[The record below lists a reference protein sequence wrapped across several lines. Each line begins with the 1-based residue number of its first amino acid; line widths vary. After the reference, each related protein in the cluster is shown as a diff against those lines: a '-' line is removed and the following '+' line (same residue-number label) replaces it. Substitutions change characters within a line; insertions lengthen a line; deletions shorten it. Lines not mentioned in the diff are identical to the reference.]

1 VAALDGLRVLV
12 VEDSLLIAD
21 VITEIL
27 ADSGCTVIGPVA
39 RVRRAL
45 NLLRETEID
54 GAVLDVNLAGQLS
67 FPVAAQLG
75 ASDIPY
81 IFLTGYDD
89 ENAMPPA
96 YRSVPRLAKP
106 FHAGE
111 LVTAL
116 AGRLNGRS
124 PKVRTATGD

>member
-12 VEDSLLIAD
+12 VEDSLLTAD
-21 VITEIL
+21 VIAEIL

-39 RVRRAL
+39 RVGRAL

-54 GAVLDVNLAGQLS
+54 GAVLDINLAGQLS
-67 FPVAAQLG
+67 FPVAAELG
-75 ASDIPY
+75 AGDIPY

-89 ENAMPPA
+89 ENVMPPA

-111 LVTAL
+111 LVTTL
-116 AGRLNGRS
+116 AGRLVSRS
-124 PKVRTATGD
+124 PKVGSATGD

>member
-12 VEDSLLIAD
+12 VEDSLLVAD

-39 RVRRAL
+39 RVGRAL
-45 NLLRETEID
+45 NLLRETKID
-54 GAVLDVNLAGQLS
+54 GAVLDVNLAGQFS
-67 FPVAAQLG
+67 FPVAAELG

-81 IFLTGYDD
+81 IFLTAYDD
-89 ENAMPPA
+89 ENVMPPA

-116 AGRLNGRS
+116 VGRLNGRS
-124 PKVRTATGD
+124 PKVGSATGD